1 MSSKHSCL
9 VERVTDVL
17 SAMRITYLGTMTSA
31 TFQKLQWG
39 SKGGR
44 GGSELGESGGR
55 IGMN

>member
-17 SAMRITYLGTMTSA
+17 SAMRITYLGTITSA

-39 SKGGR
+39 PR
-44 GGSELGESGGR
+44 EGEVGLS
-55 IGMN
+55 